1 MGVYEK
7 ITNDMYRLIEL
18 FQRIQD
24 VDGLVRWGG
33 YMGVALIIF
42 AETGLFFGFFL
53 PGDSL
58 LVTAGL
64 FAGKGD
70 LNVVLLF
77 VLTALAAFVGDA
89 TGFEIGRVSGRA
101 IFSRPNSRLFKK
113 EHVERTRVFYE
124 RYGGKTIILAR
135 FMPIIRTFAPV
146 VAGVA
151 GMEYRTFA
159 LYNIT
164 GGIAWVGSMIGI
176 GYVLGR
182 TIPHIDQYIHILV
195 LVIIFL
201 SFLPGIIS
209 YLRTGHWRRW
219 FEKRPKT

>member
-77 VLTALAAFVGDA
+77 VLTALAAIVGDA

-182 TIPHIDQYIHILV
+182 TIPRIDQYIHILV

>member
-1 MGVYEK
+1 
-7 ITNDMYRLIEL
+7 MYRLIEL

-77 VLTALAAFVGDA
+77 VLTALAAIVGDA

-182 TIPHIDQYIHILV
+182 TIPRIDQYIHILV